1 MWCVSAIIPSVDLE
15 EPLLE
20 LLSDADIWPTTHFD
34 ADAKRS
40 MLNVYV
46 EDETAVD
53 AARAAIHRAG
63 EALKITLEETVAFVP
78 PENWQESWKRFFHVT
93 RVSERIVIRPV
104 WEEYT
109 PQPNEVVIDMEPGMS
124 FGTGNHGTT
133 QACLQFLDALSTEN
147 PNRSM
152 LDIGCGS
159 GILAI
164 AAAKLGFAPV
174 AGYDNDPDAVR
185 IAQENARMNR
195 VGEVCFFTGDLA
207 DTHER
212 ADVVVAN
219 ILAPVLIEYAAQIA
233 KCANRVLLV
242 SGILDEQYASV
253 LAAFEAQGFR
263 ERENR
268 KIDIWR
274 SGWLERRTGGGAPS
288 HVSPVVN

>member
-1 MWCVSAIIPSVDLE
+1 MWCISALIPSIDLE

-20 LLSDADIWPTTHFD
+20 LLGDENIWPTTHFD

-46 EDETAVD
+46 EDETAINT
-53 AARAAIHRAG
+53 ARAAIHRAG

-104 WEEYT
+104 WEDYAS
-109 PQPNEVVIDMEPGMS
+109 QPDDIVVDMEPGMS

-133 QACLQFLDALSTEN
+133 QACLQFLDALAKEN
-147 PNRSM
+147 PSRSV
-152 LDIGCGS
+152 LDMGCGS

-164 AAAKLGFAPV
+164 AAAKLKFSPV

-185 IAQENARMNR
+185 IARENARMNR
-195 VGEVCFFTGDLA
+195 VGDARFFAGDLA
-207 DTHER
+207 HTHER

-219 ILAPVLIEYAAQIA
+219 ILAPVLIEHAAQIA

-242 SGILDEQYASV
+242 SGILDEQYATV

-274 SGWLERRTGGGAPS
+274 SGWLER
-288 HVSPVVN
+288 N